1 MIKTQFGII
10 DEIDYNKDYSEYEPD
25 RYNCVWIDDEIYIED
40 WWTQLCLM
48 KTFYHS
54 MDRPDIALARYG
66 VTIIPPESLPLFQN
80 IVLSDSRIKADIHLV
95 ELAEVI
101 WTAIEQNKHM
111 IHYGI

>member
-25 RYNCVWIDDEIYIED
+25 KYNCVYIDDDYIED
-40 WWTQLCLM
+40 WWPQLCLM
-48 KTFYHS
+48 KSFYHS

-66 VTIIPPESLPLFQN
+66 VTIIPPESLPFFKN
-80 IVLSDSRIKADIHLV
+80 IVLGDSRISADIHLV

-101 WTAIEQNKHM
+101 QTAIDKNKHV